1 MPGFDWFAQL
11 PEITTGKLQ
20 SGPQAAPMLTAAAS
34 YETQAANYTA
44 QAAMMAAA
52 IAETASQWEGVAS
65 IRSVQAALKMPTW
78 LADAAVTSAEHGVK
92 ALSQA
97 AAYETAFMS
106 VPQLPTIAENHITRA
121 VLHATNFLGIN
132 TVPIGVKEADY
143 WVRMRAQ
150 AGTAM
155 LNYLSSTAANVGT
168 LKAPTMPMP
177 IAMPGAGA
185 ASIAQSGFS
194 AMAGGIEAARRDAT
208 LALNTATSVASTAR
222 LTGSNLAA
230 FGNDVER
237 KTEQTAMTAMN
248 ASEQSAQNSK
258 AAPAGDPAQM
268 TQMMPQMLSQVV
280 SQAGS
285 LPQQALQAPMQAG
298 QQFMSPL
305 QQFTQLFSSGF
316 GKDSTGTDVTQVGP
330 FGTQPESTHPVAGGM
345 GPAAGAGM
353 LSGGGVPGNV
363 GAAARTPLLAS
374 VTAMPTT
381 ATSPTASPA
390 AAADPKA
397 MRAGAAPMG
406 MAPMAGAHGQQK
418 QSGGTVD
425 ELVAPAPLAF
435 DNYDDDV
442 DDWG

>member
-11 PEITTGKLQ
+11 PEVTTGRLQ

-34 YETQAANYTA
+34 YETQAANFTA
-44 QAAMMAAA
+44 QAATMAAA
-52 IAETASQWEGVAS
+52 IAETGSQWEGLAS
-65 IRSVQAALKMPTW
+65 IRSTASALKMPTW
-78 LADAAVTSAEHGVK
+78 LADAAVTAATHGIK
-92 ALSQA
+92 ALNQA

-132 TVPIGVKEADY
+132 TAPIGVKEADY

-150 AGTAM
+150 AGAAM

-168 LKAPTMPMP
+168 LKAAMPPTP
-177 IAMPGAGA
+177 IAVPGAGV
-185 ASIAQSGFS
+185 ASITQSGIS
-194 AMAGGIEAARRDAT
+194 AMSGGIEAARRDAT

-222 LTGSNLAA
+222 LTGANLAT

-248 ASEQSAQNSK
+248 ASEQAAQSSK
-258 AAPAGDPAQM
+258 ATPAGDPAQM
-268 TQMMPQMLSQVV
+268 AQMMPQMLSQVA

-298 QQFMSPL
+298 QQLMSPV

-330 FGTQPESTHPVAGGM
+330 FGTEPESTHPVAGGM

-353 LSGGGVPGNV
+353 LSGGGVPGNA

-374 VTAMPTT
+374 VTAMPAA
-381 ATSPTASPA
+381 ATSPTANPA

-406 MAPMAGAHGQQK
+406 MAPMAGAHGQK

-425 ELVAPAPLAF
+425 ELVAPAPLSF
-435 DNYDDDV
+435 DNDYDDV